1 MRAEGAGGINMISR
15 IDYKNIVLLGAPVE
29 EGAGRLGCAMGPA
42 ALRLAGIQPALEK
55 LGHKVEDRGNLAP
68 EEMAG
73 FTLPGLA
80 RHAALIGGW
89 TRTLERAA
97 YEALKE
103 GRLPVFLGGDHSL
116 SMGTVAGAVRHAEE
130 QGRKLF
136 VLWMDAH
143 ADFNTPATSPSGN
156 MHGMSVAFF
165 CGADGFSGILPDDR
179 PAVAPE
185 HVFMCGIRSVDADE
199 RAELAKAGV
208 NVFDMRFIDEN
219 GIVAAMKRI
228 IETVKR
234 AGGLLHLSF
243 DTDFLDPDIAPG
255 TGTTV
260 RGGGTYREAHV
271 AMEMLYDSGLVTSLD
286 IVELNPFLDDRGK
299 SAYLLVE
306 LMGSLFGQK
315 IF

>member
-1 MRAEGAGGINMISR
+1 MITQTSH
-15 IDYKNIVLLGAPVE
+15 KHVTLLGAPVE
-29 EGAGRLGCAMGPA
+29 EGAESLGCAMGPA
-42 ALRLAGIQPALEK
+42 ALRLAGIRPALEK
-55 LGHKVEDRGNLAP
+55 LGHQVEDRGDLAP
-68 EEMAG
+68 ENQDTFA
-73 FTLPGLA
+73 LPGSA
-80 RHAALIGGW
+80 RNAPLIVGW

-97 YEALKE
+97 YQTLKD
-103 GRLPVFLGGDHSL
+103 GRLPIFLGGDHSL
-116 SMGTVAGAVRHAEE
+116 AMGTVAGAARHAAE
-130 QGRKLF
+130 QGRPLF

-156 MHGMSVAFF
+156 MHGMPVAFF

-179 PAVAPE
+179 PLVAPE
-185 HVFMCGIRSVDADE
+185 QVFLCGIRSIDPAE

-219 GIVAAMKRI
+219 GIVAAMKRV
-228 IETVKR
+228 IETVR
-234 AGGLLHLSF
+234 QAGGLLHVSF

-260 RGGGTYREAHV
+260 RGGGTYREAHLV
-271 AMEMLYDSGLVTSLD
+271 MEMLYDSGLVTSLD

-306 LMGSLFGQK
+306 LVSSLFGQK

>member
-1 MRAEGAGGINMISR
+1 MISQ
-15 IDYKNIVLLGAPVE
+15 IDRKNIVLLGAPVE

-42 ALRLAGIQPALEK
+42 ALRLAGIGPALEK
-55 LGHKVEDRGNLAP
+55 LGHTVEDRGNLAP
-68 EEMAG
+68 ENLSG

-80 RHAALIGGW
+80 RNAALIGGW
-89 TRTLERAA
+89 TRTLDCAA
-97 YEALKE
+97 YETLKN
-103 GRLPVFLGGDHSL
+103 GKMPIFLGGDHSL

-165 CGADGFSGILPDDR
+165 CGVDGFSGILPDDR

-185 HVFMCGIRSVDADE
+185 NVFMCGLRSIDPDE
-199 RAELAKAGV
+199 RAELTRAGV

-219 GIVAAMKRI
+219 GIVAAMKRV
-228 IETVKR
+228 IETVR
-234 AGGLLHLSF
+234 QADGLLHLSF
-243 DTDFLDPDIAPG
+243 DTDFLDPEIAPG

-271 AMEMLYDSGLVTSLD
+271 VMEMLYDSGLVTSLD

-306 LMGSLFGQK
+306 LMSSLFGQK